1 MLTLR
6 PAHLEALRTD
16 RIARFELALVETVK
30 AQFPAEVA
38 ALGPPIL
45 PAVVHNAVAAAQ
57 ELQLDDDFAISN
69 FVFLAVSFQPDF
81 LTAKKTK
88 WMADFLDDQAS
99 SPETRVLSLF
109 EAMWRIRRYH
119 SFLIAAKA
127 PPPPEVTPKT

>member
-1 MLTLR
+1 M
-6 PAHLEALRTD
+6 RTD

-45 PAVVHNAVAAAQ
+45 PAVVHNAMAAAQ
-57 ELQLDDDFAISN
+57 ELQLDDDFAMRN
-69 FVFLAVSFQPDF
+69 FVFCGFVPAGFSDRQEDEMDGGLSRRPS
-81 LTAKKTK
+81 
-88 WMADFLDDQAS
+88 S
-99 SPETRVLSLF
+99 SPETRVLSLI

-127 PPPPEVTPKT
+127 QPPPEVTPKT